1 MKTTPV
7 TLKDIARYLNLS
19 PSSVSRALKDHPEIS
34 LKTKMQVMEVAA
46 RLNYRPNVV
55 ARGLKKRQTDTIGV
69 IIPEIVHYFFSQVIS
84 GIEEV
89 AYNEGYTVMICQSN
103 EKYDREINN
112 VHTLLAHQVA
122 GILVSV
128 SKETSGFEHLQEI
141 KKEGIPLVFF
151 DRAFENMKFSRV
163 VFNDKPGAANSI
175 NCIIKEGYTRFANFA
190 GYSDTNIG
198 KERLDGYIDALAKNK
213 IPVKK
218 DWIIEGGFEFRD
230 GYGSFKKLISSGS
243 LPEVI
248 FTVNDR
254 VALGAYKAAKEA
266 GLNIPEDIGIFG
278 YGFNEITDFFDPQ
291 FTVINQ
297 DPRKMGQEAIKL
309 IINEIEEG
317 TKKGKSRI
325 LIEEEFL
332 WRKSVKRKMGKL
344 NK

>member
-151 DRAFENMKFSRV
+151 DRAVPELIVDQVINNNRE
-163 VFNDKPGAANSI
+163 AACQATRHLLEQGCVRIAHFAGPQNLMI
-175 NCIIKEGYTRFANFA
+175 GRERKEGYLQALSDA
-190 GYSDTNIG
+190 GIPAETAWCTVADSFEKAYEEVVHLHRSGNIP
-198 KERLDGYIDALAKNK
+198 DA
-213 IPVKK
+213 V
-218 DWIIEGGFEFRD
+218 FC
-230 GYGSFKKLISSGS
+230 S
-243 LPEVI
+243 
-248 FTVNDR
+248 NDLT
-254 VALGAYKAAKEA
+254 ALGAMKALRNL
-266 GLNIPEDIGIFG
+266 GLRIPGDVAVVGFSNGIFSEISDPSLSTVDQHG
-278 YGFNEITDFFDPQ
+278 YE
-291 FTVINQ
+291 
-297 DPRKMGQEAIKL
+297 MGALATRMLLNRIRQEGEGAPPSTKIIAGDL
-309 IINEIEEG
+309 IIRD
-317 TKKGKSRI
+317 TSRI
-325 LIEEEFL
+325 
-332 WRKSVKRKMGKL
+332 RPV
-344 NK
+344 